1 MTDQRTL
8 LSGTAVNVAGLVAG
22 VVAAYGVQV
31 LVGRQL
37 GAGGLGLV
45 TVAVQVAFV
54 AAAGSRF
61 GMDLASV
68 REVAIGVGA
77 GGAGHLR
84 SLVHR
89 CALIAGAAS
98 ILVAG
103 LVAALSP
110 LTGGNQATVAAAA
123 VSIPFAAVANTY
135 LGATRG
141 LKQMTPTLWV
151 FWIGQ
156 PLAWIVAAVV
166 VLAAGGHAEG
176 VVLAYDASWAVA
188 AIAARAL
195 WLRASA
201 GMGDLPAGRDVVSA
215 AIRFGLPR
223 APSALLAQAL
233 FWIDLWVLDI
243 YAGRAEVGTYA
254 AVSRLA
260 QVILLFLTSVN
271 LLFAPFAADL
281 HARGQ
286 RDQLDALFKAAT
298 RWALAATLPVAI
310 VLAVAPEQALRAF
323 GPDFTGGGSALR
335 IMLVGQLINVAT
347 GSVGFV
353 LIMVGRTGLDLLDN
367 AIGVLLLAALA
378 APLADSHGMEGA
390 ALAAAASFAAVNLLR
405 LAQVRT
411 VVGVQPFDTGY
422 LRLAVPAA
430 GCAAAALLAH
440 AAAGGSSWWADLAA
454 TTAAGMLAYL
464 VLLPAGLPAAD
475 RSALQRA
482 TRRITKRLPR

>member
-68 REVAIGVGA
+68 REVAIGVGV
-77 GGAGHLR
+77 GGTGHLR

-98 ILVAG
+98 IVVAG

-110 LTGGNQATVAAAA
+110 LTGGNQATVAVAA
-123 VSIPFAAVANTY
+123 VSVPFAAVANTY

-156 PLAWIVAAVV
+156 PLAWIAAAVV

-188 AIAARAL
+188 AVAARSL
-195 WLRASA
+195 WRRASA
-201 GMGDLPAGRDVVSA
+201 
-215 AIRFGLPR
+215 
-223 APSALLAQAL
+223 
-233 FWIDLWVLDI
+233 
-243 YAGRAEVGTYA
+243 
-254 AVSRLA
+254 
-260 QVILLFLTSVN
+260 
-271 LLFAPFAADL
+271 
-281 HARGQ
+281 
-286 RDQLDALFKAAT
+286 AAT
-298 RWALAATLPVAI
+298 AQ
-310 VLAVAPEQALRAF
+310 E
-323 GPDFTGGGSALR
+323 
-335 IMLVGQLINVAT
+335 
-347 GSVGFV
+347 
-353 LIMVGRTGLDLLDN
+353 
-367 AIGVLLLAALA
+367 
-378 APLADSHGMEGA
+378 
-390 ALAAAASFAAVNLLR
+390 AS
-405 LAQVRT
+405 
-411 VVGVQPFDTGY
+411 
-422 LRLAVPAA
+422 
-430 GCAAAALLAH
+430 
-440 AAAGGSSWWADLAA
+440 
-454 TTAAGMLAYL
+454 
-464 VLLPAGLPAAD
+464 
-475 RSALQRA
+475 
-482 TRRITKRLPR
+482 

>member
-68 REVAIGVGA
+68 REVAIGVG
-77 GGAGHLR
+77 GTGHLR

-98 ILVAG
+98 IVVAG

-110 LTGGNQATVAAAA
+110 LTGGNQATVAVAA
-123 VSIPFAAVANTY
+123 VSVPFAAVANTY

-156 PLAWIVAAVV
+156 PLAWIAAAVV

-188 AIAARAL
+188 AVAARSL
-195 WLRASA
+195 WRRASA
-201 GMGDLPAGRDVVSA
+201 GMGDLPASRDAVSA

-286 RDQLDALFKAAT
+286 PDQLDALFKAAT

-323 GPDFTGGGSALR
+323 GPDFTGGDSALR

-367 AIGVLLLAALA
+367 ALGVLLLAALA

-411 VVGVQPFDTGY
+411 VVGVQPFDAGY

-430 GCAAAALLAH
+430 GCAAAALVAH
-440 AAAGGSSWWADLAA
+440 GAAGGSSWWADLAA
-454 TTAAGMLAYL
+454 TTAAGMLAYV

-482 TRRITKRLPR
+482 TRRITNRLPR